1 MSENDKGKA
10 ARAAFLQGNADRMA
24 DNAAAAREE
33 AQKNRPP
40 VVCLGMEGNNH
51 VLYSPRNKR
60 LHKRPAEKI
69 GLAAL
74 REIASLD
81 KWASFLFPE
90 RVSAGDEVRKGE
102 LMEAAQEWIFERSG
116 CRSFDVSCVRSRG
129 VWRDNAGGWLYNAG
143 ASCWHIPASGG
154 KPLSVDNVRVGHVYQ
169 SGVEIPAPGA
179 ELLTDAE
186 GALVVELLTARPWLM
201 DGAGDLLA
209 GWVVAGMLAGSMPV
223 CPHIWVNAPAGTGK
237 TFLKDDISAILG
249 AFSMRQEGVPT
260 DAGVRQRLNGDAI
273 PVLIDEVEQGGSET
287 AGKRISNLLDL
298 MRSASY
304 GKDPITKGG
313 SDGTPRLYP
322 VKCGFVL
329 FSIINCLIR
338 AADSS
343 RCIVLRLY
351 RREKGQLQ
359 EVWKRQDPGR
369 ALVHK
374 PAFLRRL
381 ISRLL
386 DMLPVLMENIRTLTA
401 YLRGLDGVDSRQG
414 ELFAVLIACRF
425 ALTSAAPLTPEQMKR
440 ASVIL
445 RAYNEQ
451 DEAESDTARCLAVLL
466 GHQVDVYGA
475 GRMSVS
481 QACRT
486 ISTACA
492 GEAKDAYAR
501 ALELAGLVWQD
512 DGNEVGLLVDAR
524 AIRMKAIYTGTQWAS
539 GQVSAVLAEGAKRGA
554 GAAGANKE
562 GIYYKSKRMK
572 AGHNPVACV
581 FIPAALVI

>member
-1 MSENDKGKA
+1 MNEKEKAAA
-10 ARAAFLQGNADRMA
+10 ARAELLKMRA
-24 DNAAAAREE
+24 DNAADKAAAAREQAE
-33 AQKNRPP
+33 KNRPP
-40 VVCLGMEGNNH
+40 VVCLGMEGNSH

-129 VWRDNAGGWLYNAG
+129 VWLDDAGGWLYNAG
-143 ASCWHIPASGG
+143 ASCWHVPAAGG
-154 KPLSVDNVRVGHVYQ
+154 KPLSVDNVRGGHVYQ
-169 SGVEIPAPGA
+169 SGVELPAPGA

-209 GWVVAGMLAGSMPV
+209 GWIVAGMLAGSMPV

-237 TFLKDDISAILG
+237 TFLKDDISAMLG

-260 DAGVRQRLNGDAI
+260 DAGIRQRLNGDAV
-273 PVLIDEVEQGGSET
+273 PVLIDEVEQGESET

-313 SDGTPRLYP
+313 ADGTPRLYP
-322 VKCGFVL
+322 VKCGFIL

-343 RCIVLRLY
+343 RCLVLRLY
-351 RREKGQLQ
+351 RREKGQLHALW
-359 EVWKRQDPGR
+359 ERQDLGR
-369 ALVHK
+369 ALIHE
-374 PAFLRRL
+374 PDFLRRL
-381 ISRLL
+381 VSRLL
-386 DMLPVLMENIRTLTA
+386 DVLPVLTGNIRALTA

-414 ELFAVLIACRF
+414 ELFAVLMACRY
-425 ALTSAAPLTPEQMKR
+425 ALTSSAPLTPEQMR
-440 ASVIL
+440 HAAVIL

-451 DEAESDTARCLAVLL
+451 DEAEGDSSRCLAVLL

-481 QACRT
+481 QACKT
-486 ISTACA
+486 ILRAYDV
-492 GEAKDAYAR
+492 EVKDACAR

-512 DGNEVGLLVDAR
+512 DGNEMGLLVDAR
-524 AIRMKAIYTGTQWAS
+524 AIRMKAIYTGTQWSS
-539 GQVSAVLAEGAKRGA
+539 GQVAAVLAEGAKRGA
-554 GAAGANKE
+554 GAAGANKD

-572 AGHNPVACV
+572 AGHNPVVCV
-581 FIPAALVI
+581 FIPAVLVI